1 MLTCTPKTQLCLLA
15 ASITV
20 ANIWHVLTPFYAIC
34 GWIGSPRGLLLLV
47 LCNAVASSPLS
58 SLCISTSWHQVQKFI
73 VPLSTLVAVTKR
85 SYRGDAI
92 PAAWN
97 AGYRRY
103 VRLTVPWIVRCIVLM
118 LLIWLK
124 TKHASSTTT
133 EHECLDELPSSPPPL
148 HFDHCETRTG
158 DTELK
163 DSSPR
168 RKCTDFYG
176 KPLPCSALDRARLF
190 NMFAMPSLK
199 HKSYREVRRRMSSA
213 GLEGT
218 YWHVG
223 HAVPDPDKTTFGDSE
238 GFGWI
243 LFCQGASDNRRLGHR
258 LVTCSEATHWGAHH
272 VNCTR

>member
-1 MLTCTPKTQLCLLA
+1 MEFLFRSFLYAWCLVFLLLLQYSFLIFRLDVLLPFAAAAFNCTLTVARRVRLTAVMHQVLTCTPKYQLCLLA

-34 GWIGSPRGLLLLV
+34 GWIGSPRGLLLLM
-47 LCNAVASSPLS
+47 LSNAVASSPLS

-92 PAAWN
+92 PAVWN

-158 DTELK
+158 DMELK

-190 NMFAMPSLK
+190 NMFAMPS
-199 HKSYREVRRRMSSA
+199 
-213 GLEGT
+213 
-218 YWHVG
+218 
-223 HAVPDPDKTTFGDSE
+223 
-238 GFGWI
+238 
-243 LFCQGASDNRRLGHR
+243 
-258 LVTCSEATHWGAHH
+258 
-272 VNCTR
+272 